1 VAVGGP
7 FEIEGMLPGQVER
20 DATEC
25 AEPEVWRVESGA
37 AIPAECDR
45 VVPVSDTVIVGKGRI
60 RLERVPGAG
69 EGILHPRG
77 KKPGATTG
85 QPLRFEVGTSLG
97 ERLRALLTSRGIRTV
112 PLRLPFTVAV
122 ATVGNELIDSRVSPE
137 PGQRSEV
144 TATWLEGAIS
154 RLGLEPLPL
163 GILPDTPE
171 GIRDAIFRIRR
182 RAKVL
187 LVVGGIGDG
196 LTDRTVDGV
205 RRFDTNPI
213 FTRLELDGCCGM
225 MFSKTQG
232 IDILGLSGR
241 PLEAAA
247 GYDLFVQPGLL
258 SMLGAQA
265 PSWDWTAV
273 ERAVELS
280 TIPAALLSG
289 LSARGLRWAVRPVA
303 TAPSATGHA
312 RLRVIEAETHL
323 YPVVPEQVGW
333 AVFPLQGQSGEIR
346 EGRRGYF
353 QPMSG
358 F

>member
-1 VAVGGP
+1 
-7 FEIEGMLPGQVER
+7 
-20 DATEC
+20 
-25 AEPEVWRVESGA
+25 
-37 AIPAECDR
+37 
-45 VVPVSDTVIVGKGRI
+45 
-60 RLERVPGAG
+60 
-69 EGILHPRG
+69 
-77 KKPGATTG
+77 
-85 QPLRFEVGTSLG
+85 
-97 ERLRALLTSRGIRTV
+97 
-112 PLRLPFTVAV
+112 
-122 ATVGNELIDSRVSPE
+122 
-137 PGQRSEV
+137 
-144 TATWLEGAIS
+144 
-154 RLGLEPLPL
+154 
-163 GILPDTPE
+163 
-171 GIRDAIFRIRR
+171 
-182 RAKVL
+182 
-187 LVVGGIGDG
+187 
-196 LTDRTVDGV
+196 
-205 RRFDTNPI
+205 
-213 FTRLELDGCCGM
+213 M